1 VGTLLVT
8 GGLVRRRPALY
19 DPEVCRGKI
28 LVGVQNP
35 SRAGDVERALAAA
48 GASILRT
55 SAD

>member
-1 VGTLLVT
+1 VT

-19 DPEVCRGKI
+19 DPSVSTGKI

-35 SRAGDVERALAAA
+35 SRAEDVERALAAA
-48 GASILRT
+48 GGSVLRT